1 MNKLIK
7 KTVYSIL
14 DENEKARE
22 DDNYLIF
29 KVVQELEPDLAGTT
43 FANVMFN
50 LKYKKISLESIT
62 RARRRWAEIHR
73 DLLNANV
80 EEARRKE
87 EENMG
92 NDYYNDRMLS
102 KWEDEYLEPEEK
114 EEDDINER
122 LEYIEDFYCDE
133 IKGID

>member
-7 KTVYSIL
+7 KTVYKIL
-14 DENEKARE
+14 DENEQARK
-22 DDNYLIF
+22 DDNYLIL

-62 RARRRWAEIHR
+62 RARRRWAEIHQ

-87 EENMG
+87 EEN
-92 NDYYNDRMLS
+92 YFAEYS
-102 KWEDEYLEPEEK
+102 K
-114 EEDDINER
+114 N
-122 LEYIEDFYCDE
+122 F
-133 IKGID
+133 

>member
-7 KTVYSIL
+7 KTVNKIL
-14 DENEKARE
+14 DENEQARE
-22 DDNYLIF
+22 DDNYLIL

-73 DLLNANV
+73 DLLNSNV
-80 EEARRKE
+80 EDTRRKE
-87 EENMG
+87 EEN
-92 NDYYNDRMLS
+92 YFA
-102 KWEDEYLEPEEK
+102 EYSNK
-114 EEDDINER
+114 
-122 LEYIEDFYCDE
+122 F
-133 IKGID
+133 

>member
-1 MNKLIK
+1 MNKLIR
-7 KTVYSIL
+7 KTVYRIL
-14 DENEKARE
+14 DENKDARE

-29 KVVQELEPDLAGTT
+29 KVVQELAPDLAGTT

-80 EEARRKE
+80 EDARRKE
-87 EENMG
+87 EEN
-92 NDYYNDRMLS
+92 YFAEYS
-102 KWEDEYLEPEEK
+102 KK
-114 EEDDINER
+114 
-122 LEYIEDFYCDE
+122 F
-133 IKGID
+133 

>member
-22 DDNYLIF
+22 DDNYLIL

-50 LKYKKISLESIT
+50 LGYKKISLESIT
-62 RARRRWAEIHR
+62 RARRKWAETHK
-73 DLLNANV
+73 DLLNAST

-87 EENMG
+87 EEN
-92 NDYYNDRMLS
+92 YFV
-102 KWEDEYLEPEEK
+102 EYARK
-114 EEDDINER
+114 
-122 LEYIEDFYCDE
+122 F
-133 IKGID
+133 

>member
-7 KTVYSIL
+7 KTVYKIL
-14 DENEKARE
+14 DENEQARE
-22 DDNYLIF
+22 DDNYLIL
-29 KVVQELEPDLAGTT
+29 KVVQELEPELAGTT

-73 DLLNANV
+73 DLLNSNV

-87 EENMG
+87 EEN
-92 NDYYNDRMLS
+92 YFA
-102 KWEDEYLEPEEK
+102 EYSR
-114 EEDDINER
+114 N
-122 LEYIEDFYCDE
+122 F
-133 IKGID
+133 